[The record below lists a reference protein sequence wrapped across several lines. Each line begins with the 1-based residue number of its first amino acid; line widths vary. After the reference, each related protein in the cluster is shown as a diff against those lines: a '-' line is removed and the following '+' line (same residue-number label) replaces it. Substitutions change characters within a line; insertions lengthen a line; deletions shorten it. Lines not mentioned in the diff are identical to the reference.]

1 MSRYFVMSSRTPEG
15 DARAGT
21 PTGVESSPPLDE
33 RAEVRDLLPDS
44 PAGAFIATSADIPL
58 QGDAHEHV
66 ERTPPQSEGGGV
78 PPSQQQ
84 PILSGLSRASSAG
97 SHAHFQMHTKIL
109 IRFFARLIQ
118 SWDFGGRVLKFS

>member
-21 PTGVESSPPLDE
+21 PTGVGSSPPLEE

-66 ERTPPQSEGGGV
+66 EWTPPLSEGGGV
-78 PPSQQQ
+78 PPSQ
-84 PILSGLSRASSAG
+84 
-97 SHAHFQMHTKIL
+97 
-109 IRFFARLIQ
+109 
-118 SWDFGGRVLKFS
+118 

>member
-1 MSRYFVMSSRTPEG
+1 MSLRTPEG
-15 DARAGT
+15 DACAGT

-33 RAEVRDLLPDS
+33 RAEVGDQLPDS

-78 PPSQQQ
+78 PPSHIIINLLRCNRD
-84 PILSGLSRASSAG
+84 PTLTLERSS
-97 SHAHFQMHTKIL
+97 
-109 IRFFARLIQ
+109 Q
-118 SWDFGGRVLKFS
+118 S